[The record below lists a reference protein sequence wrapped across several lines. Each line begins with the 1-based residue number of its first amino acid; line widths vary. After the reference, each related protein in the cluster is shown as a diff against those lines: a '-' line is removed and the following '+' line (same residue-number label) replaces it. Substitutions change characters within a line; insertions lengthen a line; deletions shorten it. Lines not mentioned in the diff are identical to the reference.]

1 MASDFGVWA
10 MREAGRNEYT
20 VGRNEYEKRGAFIV
34 TRYLS
39 QRGAHLSQRGIYCD
53 AARNYCDAVFIA
65 TRHATSLQRRRTTRT
80 PQRQWRGIRAHGGD
94 GRGNLR
100 VAKTPP
106 LQSAL
111 RGFIAPNRVDHP
123 GVSVG
128 GTPTATSIGKGG
140 IPKRGVI
147 NARCYECATRSASIA
162 MRYLSR
168 RGTPRRYEGRCALHR
183 PYHPTRIGVKI
194 A

>member
-1 MASDFGVWA
+1 
-10 MREAGRNEYT
+10 MRR
-20 VGRNEYEKRGAFIV
+20 AFIAM
-34 TRYLS
+34 RYLS
-39 QRGAHLSQRGIYCD
+39 RRGIYRD
-53 AARNYCDAVFIA
+53 AARHVA
-65 TRHATSLQRRRTTRT
+65 TKTPGNPHPAEAMAGYTRTRRRRAGESSRCEDPAPTV
-80 PQRQWRGIRAHGGD
+80 GIARIHRAESC
-94 GRGNLR
+94 RPSRSLR
-100 VAKTPP
+100 W
-106 LQSAL
+106 
-111 RGFIAPNRVDHP
+111 
-123 GVSVG
+123 

-162 MRYLSR
+162 MRYFSR